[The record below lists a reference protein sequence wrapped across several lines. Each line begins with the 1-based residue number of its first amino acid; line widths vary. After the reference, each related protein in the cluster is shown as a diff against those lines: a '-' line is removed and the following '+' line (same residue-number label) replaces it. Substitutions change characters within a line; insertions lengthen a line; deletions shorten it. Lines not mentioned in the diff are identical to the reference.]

1 MMPELAM
8 DPQLA
13 SLLVLSLAGLFL
25 GVLFDFLRSGSR
37 ILMLSKKVLFSIDLL
52 FCLAA
57 SLFVFHVL
65 FQVNRGEVRFYTFF
79 SLGLGLFVYFMVFSP
94 VVYRFF
100 FRGMSIIQGF
110 FVKIAKKFAR
120 LQDFFKKV

>member
-1 MMPELAM
+1 MMPELAL

-13 SLLVLSLAGLFL
+13 SLLGLSLAGLVL
-25 GVLFDFLRSGSR
+25 GVVFDFLRSCSR
-37 ILMLSKKVLFSIDLL
+37 ILRFSKKTIIITDLL

-57 SLFVFHVL
+57 SLFVFSVL

-79 SLGLGLFVYFMVFSP
+79 SLGLGLFVYFIVFSAF
-94 VVYRFF
+94 VYWFF
-100 FRGMSIIQGF
+100 FRGMAIIRDF
-110 FVKIAKKFAR
+110 LLKITKMFAR